1 MQLLEEET
9 ASVSVHIEADMIG
22 DENHLDIVESIDA
35 ICDLSGHSDGK
46 PLGA

>member
-22 DENHLDIVESIDA
+22 DENMVESSDA